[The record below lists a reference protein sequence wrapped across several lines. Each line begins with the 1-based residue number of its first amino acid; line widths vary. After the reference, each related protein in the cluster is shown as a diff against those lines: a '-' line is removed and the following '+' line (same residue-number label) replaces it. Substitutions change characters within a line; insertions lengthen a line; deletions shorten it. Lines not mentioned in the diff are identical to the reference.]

1 MVTQWV
7 CLVIFKQKSALDQFT
22 THRRHVGINAGCV
35 TDVLIREFNR
45 LGALIFP

>member
-7 CLVIFKQKSALDQFT
+7 CLVIFKQKTLDQFT

-35 TDVLIREFNR
+35 SDVLIREFNR
-45 LGALIFP
+45 LGGLIFP